1 MKLDS
6 VQAPASDLTGRA
18 DAREPGIL
26 PDAGPW
32 ATPGRS
38 GIFPDLREGPA
49 PIELPRVVMRGALA
63 VALGGLVLAL
73 VLGLWRARGDMRD
86 ELDGA
91 VAMARAMALL
101 AEQGSVAPPRDTLL
115 DALQAI
121 RADGGL
127 RHLRLQLLD
136 AGGRPLLDEADDP
149 PAPAPLAWLIALNR
163 LVFTP
168 PPPQVVSWPL
178 PRPDGEVWTL
188 QLQASPSSEQREALE
203 TLLELLGL
211 LAVASGVM
219 LAVMAWRVRRSFRPL
234 RPLLDA
240 IARVE
245 RQELSPLKSLP
256 AMPIGEL
263 EAIAG
268 ALRHLAA
275 ALEQAEGA
283 RRALSRQVLTLQE
296 EERGR
301 LARELHDELGQHLT
315 ALRVDAAWLQRR
327 LADAGPEIASVAAG
341 MGAQCER
348 LQQEVRALLTR
359 LRPPGHATALDEAG
373 GETVERLQALLANL
387 VQAWAHSPG
396 SRTRF
401 LLDFA
406 HDGIDAA
413 QRLPGELVL
422 TVYRISQEALTN
434 VARHAEAGAAGL
446 TVRIEAGPGG
456 GVLHWRV
463 EDDGRG
469 LDHPAAWRRGN
480 GLAGVKERIW
490 AAGGDLDW
498 GPADAAAARPGLRLQ
513 ARLAFAIDDDEG
525 GAR

>member
-1 MKLDS
+1 
-6 VQAPASDLTGRA
+6 
-18 DAREPGIL
+18 
-26 PDAGPW
+26 
-32 ATPGRS
+32 
-38 GIFPDLREGPA
+38 
-49 PIELPRVVMRGALA
+49 MRGALA

-73 VLGLWRARGDMRD
+73 LLGLWRARADMRD

-101 AEQGSVAPPRDTLL
+101 AEHGNRAPPRDALL
-115 DALQAI
+115 GALQALKDEG
-121 RADGGL
+121 AL

-136 AGGRPLLDEADDP
+136 AGGRPLLDEAVDA

-211 LAVASGVM
+211 LAAASAVM

-245 RQELSPLKSLP
+245 RQELAPLKSLP
-256 AMPIGEL
+256 PMPIGEL

-275 ALEQAEGA
+275 ALEQAEDA

-327 LADAGPEIASVAAG
+327 LADAGPELGAVAAG

-359 LRPPGHATALDEAG
+359 LRPPGHAAVLDEVG
-373 GETVERLQALLANL
+373 GETVERLRAMLETL
-387 VQAWAHSPG
+387 VQAWAQSPG

-401 LLDFA
+401 ALDFV
-406 HDGIDAA
+406 HDGVDAA

-434 VARHAEAGAAGL
+434 VARHAEAATARLG
-446 TVRIEAGPGG
+446 VRVEAGPEGG
-456 GVLHWRV
+456 LLHWRV

-490 AAGGDLDW
+490 AAGGDLEW
-498 GPADAAAARPGLRLQ
+498 GLTDATAARTGLRLQ
-513 ARLAFAIDDDEG
+513 ARLVFAIDDENG
-525 GAR
+525 ESR